1 MSKLEHA
8 VEVSLRATAAAR
20 DAVAEILKR
29 GAATGIFFAQGRGT
43 PASTGFELMD
53 LDRDFLRSLS
63 TILTRPG
70 ALAGSSRDER
80 GIIRVV
86 TRRESLDRGA
96 SGLSTGLMLSTLI
109 RSHSSWSAQAS
120 LGGADLSRRWYV
132 RRAAGTGHRT

>member
-1 MSKLEHA
+1 MSSDAHVDRLMSKLVHA

-63 TILTRPG
+63 TILTRPP

-86 TRRESLDRGA
+86 TREQL
-96 SGLSTGLMLSTLI
+96 
-109 RSHSSWSAQAS
+109 
-120 LGGADLSRRWYV
+120 
-132 RRAAGTGHRT
+132 